1 MKIILLGSSPVM
13 MLQALILSQKYK
25 DIEIHE
31 AKNEIGGSWK
41 PSSFNNLKK
50 LKLERIYL
58 HLEKIIKFI
67 MNLLIF

>member
-50 LKLERIYL
+50 VENWNTFICT
-58 HLEKIIKFI
+58 LEKS
-67 MNLLIF
+67 